1 MEGGGSL
8 SARLAFELEKRIG
21 KAIKCRGSDWYA
33 YNGIKWELVDRNRYK
48 PLALRVQEMNNRN
61 PRRTLDVLNFL
72 EYQKQLEEGEEF
84 CGSLNNSGK
93 DSYLL
98 NFINGTLEISR
109 RTGKILGR
117 REHKKEDMFTLS
129 LGRYDDIPCDFFL
142 KILRQVLPDKID
154 RILFLNFFATAL
166 MPDSRFELALF
177 CVGSGANGKSITT
190 EAIAQAL
197 GMDVVTAL
205 TLHQLC
211 ANDRKQMH
219 RLPYKLLNVATET
232 ETHTIT
238 NTSIFKSITSGEI
251 VETEKLYQMSGFEM
265 QTFVKNCFLMNQ
277 LPNIKYGSEGDMRR
291 IRPLYFGETF
301 SGDARDPELRR
312 KLRSEWPGILAL
324 LVNRLPQLWGL
335 KELPQGGKT
344 SYFMWKAFC
353 RNTDI
358 VRIFWNTCVRFHD
371 RQGKRLWNGS
381 LSKDNLYAVFQ
392 RYCRQ
397 NDRSVMPIKAQ
408 FFKISKGLFPDL
420 DFDFKRY
427 VGGNNYV
434 NSVRGCTFTQEGFKI
449 LEVH

>member
-1 MEGGGSL
+1 
-8 SARLAFELEKRIG
+8 
-21 KAIKCRGSDWYA
+21 
-33 YNGIKWELVDRNRYK
+33 VDIF
-48 PLALRVQEMNNRN
+48 
-61 PRRTLDVLNFL
+61 NFL
-72 EYQKQLEEGEEF
+72 EDQKQLREGEEF
-84 CGSLNNSGK
+84 CGALNNEGK

-98 NFINGTLEISR
+98 NFVNGTLEISR
-109 RTGKILGR
+109 RTGKILKHK
-117 REHKKEDMFTLS
+117 EHQKEDMFTLS
-129 LGRYDDIPCDFFL
+129 LGVYDDIPCDFFL
-142 KILRQVLPDKID
+142 KILRQVLPDRED
-154 RILFLNFFATAL
+154 RKLLLNFFASAL

-190 EAIAQAL
+190 EALAQAI
-197 GMDVVTAL
+197 GKDVVTAL

-232 ETHTIT
+232 ETGTIN
-238 NTSIFKSITSGEI
+238 NTSIFKSVTSGEI

-265 QTFVKNCFLMNQ
+265 QTFVKSCFLMNQ

-301 SGDARDPELRR
+301 NGDSRDPELRR

-344 SYFMWKAFC
+344 SFFMWRAFC

-358 VRIFWNTCVRFHD
+358 VRVFWNSCVRLHG
-371 RQGKRLWNGS
+371 RQGARLWNGS
-381 LSKDNLYAVFQ
+381 LSKDNLYAAF
-392 RYCRQ
+392 RKYCRQ
-397 NDRSVMPIKAQ
+397 NDRTVIPIKAQ

-420 DFDFKRY
+420 DFDFRKY

-434 NSVRGCTFTQEGFKI
+434 NSVKGCTFSSEGFKFM
-449 LEVH
+449 EVH